1 MLRQTFIHIPGI
13 GKETERGA
21 LGWSGDMTREI
32 TKIGLAVMDGDR
44 VLLVKKWGSNFL
56 ILPGGKPEK
65 SETDAQTLS
74 RELEEEL
81 GCHLVSDQLIFLGT
95 FSDEAAGMPG
105 VKVTIRLYAG
115 SVVGTPIPHA
125 EIESIV
131 WWAATERHNSV
142 LAPSLKNSILPFL
155 NNSLS
160 GRSHAQRV
168 TNSANLQ

>member
-1 MLRQTFIHIPGI
+1 
-13 GKETERGA
+13 
-21 LGWSGDMTREI
+21 MTREI

-44 VLLVKKWGSNFL
+44 VLLVKKRGSDFL

-65 SETDAQTLS
+65 NETDRQTLS

-81 GCHLVSDQLIFLGT
+81 GCHLVSDQLTFLGT

-105 VKVTIRLYAG
+105 VNVKIRLYAG

-125 EIESIV
+125 EIDSIV
-131 WWAATERHNSV
+131 WWTPTEHHQSV

-155 NNSLS
+155 NSNFFSWNQGPQLINVFNT
-160 GRSHAQRV
+160 R
-168 TNSANLQ
+168 

>member
-1 MLRQTFIHIPGI
+1 
-13 GKETERGA
+13 
-21 LGWSGDMTREI
+21 MTRDI

-44 VLLVKKWGSNFL
+44 VLLVKKRGSNFL

-65 SETDAQTLS
+65 SETDIEALS

-81 GCHLVSDQLIFLGT
+81 GCHLVSDQLTFLGT

-105 VKVTIRLYAG
+105 VSVTIRLYAG

-131 WWAATERHNSV
+131 WWAAKEQHDSV

-160 GRSHAQRV
+160 GQNHPKRL
-168 TNSANLQ
+168 TKSASLL

>member
-1 MLRQTFIHIPGI
+1 
-13 GKETERGA
+13 
-21 LGWSGDMTREI
+21 MTRDI

-44 VLLVKKWGSNFL
+44 VLLVKKRGSNFL

-65 SETDAQTLS
+65 SETDAQALS

-81 GCHLVSDQLIFLGT
+81 GCHLVSDQLTFLGT

-105 VKVTIRLYAG
+105 VNVTIRLYAG

-131 WWAATERHNSV
+131 WWAATEQHNSV

-155 NNSLS
+155 TNSMS
-160 GRSHAQRV
+160 GQNHPQRLAK
-168 TNSANLQ
+168 SANLL

>member
-1 MLRQTFIHIPGI
+1 M
-13 GKETERGA
+13 A
-21 LGWSGDMTREI
+21 REI

-44 VLLVKKWGSNFL
+44 VLLVKKKGSEFL

-65 SETDAQTLS
+65 DETDVQTLS

-81 GCHLVSDQLIFLGT
+81 GCRLDSDQLTFLGT

-105 VKVTIRLYAG
+105 VRVTIRLYVG

-125 EIESIV
+125 EIDAVV
-131 WWAATERHNSV
+131 WWTPSEHHHSL

-155 NNSLS
+155 NS
-160 GRSHAQRV
+160 
-168 TNSANLQ
+168 NLFA

>member
-1 MLRQTFIHIPGI
+1 M
-13 GKETERGA
+13 K
-21 LGWSGDMTREI
+21 REI

-44 VLLVKKWGSNFL
+44 VLLVKKRGSNFL

-65 SETDAQTLS
+65 NETDVQALS
-74 RELEEEL
+74 REIEEEL
-81 GCHLVSDQLIFLGT
+81 GCHLISDPTFLGI

-105 VKVTIRLYAG
+105 FSVTIRLYAG

-131 WWAATERHNSV
+131 WWAATEQHNSV

-160 GRSHAQRV
+160 RQNQAQRF
-168 TNSANLQ
+168 TNSANLL

>member
-1 MLRQTFIHIPGI
+1 
-13 GKETERGA
+13 
-21 LGWSGDMTREI
+21 MTREI

-44 VLLVKKWGSNFL
+44 VLLVKKRGSDFL

-81 GCHLVSDQLIFLGT
+81 GCRLVSDQLTFLGT

-105 VKVTIRLYAG
+105 VRVTIRLYAG

-125 EIESIV
+125 EIDSIV
-131 WWAATERHNSV
+131 WWTPTEHHQLL

-155 NNSLS
+155 NSSLFA
-160 GRSHAQRV
+160 RDQAQQF
-168 TNSANLQ
+168 TNSASF

>member
-1 MLRQTFIHIPGI
+1 
-13 GKETERGA
+13 
-21 LGWSGDMTREI
+21 MTRHI

-44 VLLVKKWGSNFL
+44 VLLVKKRGSNFL

-81 GCHLVSDQLIFLGT
+81 GCHLVSDQLTFLGT
-95 FSDEAAGMPG
+95 FSDEAAGMPD
-105 VKVTIRLYAG
+105 VNVTIRLYAG

-131 WWAATERHNSV
+131 WWAATEQHNSV

-155 NNSLS
+155 NNSLFARNQRQ
-160 GRSHAQRV
+160 RSRKFA
-168 TNSANLQ
+168 NSR

>member
-1 MLRQTFIHIPGI
+1 
-13 GKETERGA
+13 
-21 LGWSGDMTREI
+21 MTRDI
-32 TKIGLAVMDGDR
+32 TKIGLAIMDGDR
-44 VLLVKKWGSNFL
+44 VLLVKKRGSNFL

-65 SETDAQTLS
+65 SETDLQALS

-81 GCHLVSDQLIFLGT
+81 GCHLISDQLTFLGT

-105 VKVTIRLYAG
+105 VNVTIRLYAG

-131 WWAATERHNSV
+131 WWVATEQHNSV

-155 NNSLS
+155 SNSLS
-160 GRSHAQRV
+160 GRNHPQRL
-168 TNSANLQ
+168 TKSANLL

>member
-1 MLRQTFIHIPGI
+1 
-13 GKETERGA
+13 
-21 LGWSGDMTREI
+21 MTRDI

-44 VLLVKKWGSNFL
+44 VLLVKKRGSNFL

-65 SETDAQTLS
+65 SETDVQALS

-81 GCHLVSDQLIFLGT
+81 GCHLVSDQLTFLGT

-105 VKVTIRLYAG
+105 VNVTIRLYAG

-131 WWAATERHNSV
+131 WWAATEQHNSV

-160 GRSHAQRV
+160 GQGHVQRV
-168 TNSANLQ
+168 TNSDNLQ